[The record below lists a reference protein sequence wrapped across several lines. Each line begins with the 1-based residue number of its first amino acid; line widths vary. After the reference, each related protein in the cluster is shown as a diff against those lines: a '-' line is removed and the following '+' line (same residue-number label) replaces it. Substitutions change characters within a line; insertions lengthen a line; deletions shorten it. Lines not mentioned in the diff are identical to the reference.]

1 MVAFLEERLP
11 ENIDYGSSF
20 ASNYA
25 NNIINTIGGNEY
37 RSQLHPFIKATLTV
51 DFERQTNFVVSE
63 IVDLNNRAGGTLRGF
78 RVLHPVDFSTKNY
91 RDNPT
96 AFDQGL
102 ILDDPSVPGVYQLM
116 RWYGNSADPE
126 CARRRIRKPQAGTV
140 KVAIANKELPG
151 TLWTVDTTTGLVT
164 LAANKTDTV
173 AGITKAAQAV
183 VDVGTNTFVVGET
196 IAFSGVVGMTQ
207 INGLRGAILAKP
219 DSTHVTVDINTLAFS
234 TYVSGGTVQTRPL
247 STETVYGGCKY
258 DLPMRFSTDLSGA
271 FSNWDTINA
280 DSIQLIEILNP

>member
-1 MVAFLEERLP
+1 MVSFLEERLP

-78 RVLHPVDFSTKNY
+78 RVLHPVDFSTNNY

-116 RWYGNSADPE
+116 RWYGDSTDPE

-140 KVAIANKELPG
+140 KVAIADKELPS

-173 AGITKAAQAV
+173 AGITKAVQAV
-183 VDVGTNTFVVGET
+183 VDVGTNTFVIGET
-196 IAFSGVVGMTQ
+196 IVFSDVVGMTQ

-219 DSTHVTVDINTLAFS
+219 DSTHITVDINTLSFDA
-234 TYVSGGTVQTRPL
+234 YVSGGTVQTRPI

-258 DLPMRFSTDLSGA
+258 DLPMRFSADLSGA